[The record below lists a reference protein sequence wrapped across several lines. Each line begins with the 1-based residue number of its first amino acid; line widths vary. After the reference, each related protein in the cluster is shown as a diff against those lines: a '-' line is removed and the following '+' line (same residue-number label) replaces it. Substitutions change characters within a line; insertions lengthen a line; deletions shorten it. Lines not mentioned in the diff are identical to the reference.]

1 MNIYIYVYFK
11 NVYIFYRYR
20 YSIDLD
26 IDIDMAW
33 TCSSIMEGSDLLP
46 LSNLKPQ
53 KLGRRSLQHW
63 LVGGPVCGKSMQI

>member
-1 MNIYIYVYFK
+1 MNIYIY
-11 NVYIFYRYR
+11 
-20 YSIDLD
+20 IDID

-63 LVGGPVCGKSMQI
+63 LVGGPGALQKQH

>member
-1 MNIYIYVYFK
+1 MNIYIYIK
-11 NVYIFYRYR
+11 NVYIFIDIG
-20 YSIDLD
+20 IDLD